1 MKRLTV
7 KTFLLILVSTWI
19 CVLLQAFMTRQ
30 IAPDMISAFESMGSS
45 LPTLSKPFIYF
56 LLSSFVYILPALTSL
71 VLILV
76 EISVK
81 SERSRL
87 VVQVVYTCIWLGF
100 ITINYIALFLPV
112 WKWFTPIGSWMEFGL
127 FQKDGCLIKLTRQ
140 WRKRWKK
147 YSRSLEYFQL
157 LFFLS
162 W

>member
-19 CVLLQAFMTRQ
+19 CVLLQAFMARQ

-45 LPTLSKPFIYF
+45 LPALSKPSIYF
-56 LLSSFVYILPALTSL
+56 LLSSFVYFLPALTF
-71 VLILV
+71 LILIIV
-76 EISVK
+76 VISVK

-112 WKWFTPIGSWMEFGL
+112 WKWFTPIGS
-127 FQKDGCLIKLTRQ
+127 
-140 WRKRWKK
+140 
-147 YSRSLEYFQL
+147 
-157 LFFLS
+157 
-162 W
+162 